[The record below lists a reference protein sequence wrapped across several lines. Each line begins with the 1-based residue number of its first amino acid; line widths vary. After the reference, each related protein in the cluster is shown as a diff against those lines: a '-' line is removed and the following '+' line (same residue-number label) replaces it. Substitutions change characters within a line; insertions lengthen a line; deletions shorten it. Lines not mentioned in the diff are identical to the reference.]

1 MQIST
6 TARHCDLDPQ
16 TRQHATRRLEKMER
30 FARDIHEAHLVV
42 TAEKFRHVAEI
53 TLRLNSHELVSRES
67 SNEALVAI
75 DLAADRLEHQLRR
88 LKEKRVDRKRGAR
101 PEPNGP
107 ARPEAAGDGEFEG
120 P

>member
-16 TRQHATRRLEKMER
+16 TRQHATQRLSKLER

-53 TLRLNSHELVSRES
+53 TLRLNAHELVSREA
-67 SNEALVAI
+67 SNEPRIAI
-75 DLAADRLEHQLRR
+75 DLAADRLEAQLRR
-88 LKEKRVDRKRGAR
+88 LKERRLDRGRGPR
-101 PEPNGP
+101 PDTAGEGAAP
-107 ARPEAAGDGEFEG
+107 AGDGLEEA
-120 P
+120 